1 MRLFTTLLV
10 ALALMGTFFVPVG
23 AADRPVGPETGQA
36 RIEGDGSESFLS
48 GPDDGDPFNG
58 FGLSEQGE
66 LGLSWGE
73 FWCRVIYVWAGDT
86 SGSRC

>member
-1 MRLFTTLLV
+1 MRLFTILLV
-10 ALALMGTFFVPVG
+10 ALALTCTFFVPAG

-36 RIEGDGSESFLS
+36 RSSNDQESFLA
-48 GPDDGDPFNG
+48 GPDDGDPING
-58 FGLSEQGE
+58 FGFSEQGE

-73 FWCRVIYVWAGDT
+73 FWCRVIYVWGGDT

>member
-1 MRLFTTLLV
+1 MRLFRTLLV
-10 ALALMGTFFVPVG
+10 ALALTGTFFVPVG

-36 RIEGDGSESFLS
+36 RTNVDQEGFTA

-58 FGLSEQGE
+58 FGLSEQGD

-73 FWCRVIYVWAGDT
+73 FWCRVIYVWGGDT